1 MKVKNY
7 SVYYIDCERQDGWV
21 SDLPEKEAEDM
32 SPKKE
37 AIDLFERL
45 RKLGNLVALTFIV
58 IAQFVTQGIVLFFTI
73 WVSVFLGGRNLVED
87 WAYRVARVKE
97 VS

>member
-1 MKVKNY
+1 MKNY
-7 SVYYIDCERQDGWV
+7 SVYYIDSERQDGRV
-21 SDLPEKEAEDM
+21 SDLPGKAEAMD
-32 SPKKE
+32 PKKE

-73 WVSVFLGGRNLVED
+73 WVSVLLGGRNLVED
-87 WAYRVARVKE
+87 WAYRVARVKG

>member
-1 MKVKNY
+1 VKNRT
-7 SVYYIDCERQDGWV
+7 VHHIDFGRQDWWV
-21 SDLPEKEAEDM
+21 SNLPRKAADDM
-32 SPKKE
+32 NPKKE
-37 AIDLFERL
+37 VIDLFERL

-58 IAQFVTQGIVLFFTI
+58 IAQFVAQGGVLFFTI

-97 VS
+97 VL

>member
-1 MKVKNY
+1 MKNDTVDSMDY
-7 SVYYIDCERQDGWV
+7 ERQVGEV
-21 SDLPEKEAEDM
+21 SNPLGKVAEDM
-32 SPKKE
+32 NPIKE

-58 IAQFVTQGIVLFFTI
+58 IAQFVAQGGVLFFTI

-87 WAYRVARVKE
+87 WSYRVARVKE
-97 VS
+97 VL